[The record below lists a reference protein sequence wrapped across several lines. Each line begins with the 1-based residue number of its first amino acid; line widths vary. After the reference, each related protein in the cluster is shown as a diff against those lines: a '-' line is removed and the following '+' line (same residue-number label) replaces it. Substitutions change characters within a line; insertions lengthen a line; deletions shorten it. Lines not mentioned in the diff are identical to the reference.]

1 VVSLVGWL
9 LFRQVFQ
16 NDPDESARFATR
28 FFLGMTVIEVIVYIG
43 VVYAVYRM
51 VVTGNG

>member
-1 VVSLVGWL
+1 VVSLFGWII
-9 LFRQVFQ
+9 FRHVFQ
-16 NDPDESARFATR
+16 DDADDSARFATR
-28 FFLGMTVIEVIVYIG
+28 FFLGMTVVEVVVYIG